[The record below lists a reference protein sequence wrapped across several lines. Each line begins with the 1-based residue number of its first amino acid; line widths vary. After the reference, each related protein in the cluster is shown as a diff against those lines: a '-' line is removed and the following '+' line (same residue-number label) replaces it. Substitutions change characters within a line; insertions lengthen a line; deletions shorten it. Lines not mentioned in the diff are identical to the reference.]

1 MSKHVPSDGSV
12 TVDRFVSLADG
23 DMHVMEDGQADAPA
37 LLLIHGSGGSTLW
50 WDPVVAGLA
59 EVFRVVRVDLLGHGS
74 SASPTGGY
82 DIPTHARR
90 VGTALDELGVGRV
103 TVVGHSMGC
112 LVATALAEQRP
123 HQTAAL
129 VLIDMGPSL
138 DAAAPDRL
146 LVRLLLAR
154 FSGPLLWRLR
164 SEATIRRALRSAFA
178 RPVEVPYA
186 IVGAALGM
194 THRALAGTAR
204 GAVDYIN
211 HQSLPDRLVALGVPL
226 LVIFGQEDARYS
238 SSSAADYR
246 TVPGARI
253 EVLAGVGHTPMLEDP
268 QTTARLLRELTTTPV
283 RPTVMETQRDV
294 LGGALVDEVCDEGLA
309 MTTPPSR
316 SRIGGGRML
325 GVRGPAAERPDRD
338 RDRRSRS
345 PRQHRLLSTH
355 HTARQAAYLGT
366 RTGPSGPRR

>member
-1 MSKHVPSDGSV
+1 MSNNVATDGPV

-37 LLLIHGSGGSTLW
+37 LLLIHGSAGSTLW
-50 WDPVVAGLA
+50 WDPVVAALG
-59 EVFRVVRVDLLGHGS
+59 EDFRVVRVDLLGHGS
-74 SASPTGGY
+74 SASPSSGY

-138 DAAAPDRL
+138 DAAAPDGL

-154 FSGPLLWRLR
+154 FPGRLLWRLR

-178 RPVEVPYA
+178 RPVEVPDV

-204 GAVDYIN
+204 GAVDYIS
-211 HQSLPDRLVALGVPL
+211 HKSLPDRLVALGIPL

-238 SSSAADYR
+238 SSSAADYA
-246 TVPGARI
+246 TVPGARL

-268 QTTARLLRELTTTPV
+268 QTTARLLRELTTTP
-283 RPTVMETQRDV
+283 
-294 LGGALVDEVCDEGLA
+294 GAPDADGD
-309 MTTPPSR
+309 
-316 SRIGGGRML
+316 
-325 GVRGPAAERPDRD
+325 AA
-338 RDRRSRS
+338 
-345 PRQHRLLSTH
+345 
-355 HTARQAAYLGT
+355 
-366 RTGPSGPRR
+366 